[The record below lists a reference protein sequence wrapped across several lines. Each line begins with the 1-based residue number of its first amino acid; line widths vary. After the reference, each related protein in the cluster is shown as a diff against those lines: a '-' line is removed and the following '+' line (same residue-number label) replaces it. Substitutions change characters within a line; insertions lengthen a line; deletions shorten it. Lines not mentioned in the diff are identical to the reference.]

1 MYYIART
8 GAIGLAIYIARTG
21 AIALAIY
28 GTFLGIK
35 VLRVLAEVSVPI
47 FTATS

>member
-35 VLRVLAEVSVPI
+35 VLRVLTKVSISI
-47 FTATS
+47 FATSY